1 MIVEMVTMPKAEHD
15 ESDSNRA
22 YCSISFDQTVEKDKV
37 LNRQIAGQ
45 QDVLVSH
52 NKHSG
57 VRIEVFTGEHTV
69 TKDNHLLCKLHIDG
83 IPPAHRD
90 KLHIEVKNGLKN
102 CCVSVLNTFTEEK
115 HKDKS
120 EAGDKEK

>member
-1 MIVEMVTMPKAEHD
+1 MFVEMVTMPKAEHD

-22 YCSISFDQTVEKDKV
+22 YCSISFDQTVDEVKV

-45 QDVLVSH
+45 QDVRVSYD
-52 NKHSG
+52 KQSG
-57 VRIEVFTGEHTV
+57 VRIEVFRSERAV
-69 TKDNHLLCKLHIDG
+69 TMDNHLLCKIHFDG
-83 IPPAHRD
+83 IPPTHCGE
-90 KLHIEVKNGLKN
+90 LHTEVKNGLEN
-102 CCVSVLNTFTEEK
+102 CCVSVLNTLTEEK